1 MKNRLIPCVLAC
13 LMIFLVGCNGNTA
26 KEAAQEITKTE
37 TSFPAG
43 NTETNSQEDTA
54 KEPESTAVQEE
65 TPITAKE
72 SQSTA
77 ESQTVMTV
85 QTKPA
90 EEKTADTPAT
100 EKPKA
105 EPPKQTTTQ
114 TEPEKQTEQP
124 KEQTTAEQKPVEKP
138 TEKPAEPKPTE
149 PHKQTFDVSP
159 YVSYAKEYAVSIGLS
174 LDITATECWDNPI
187 SANPNRSGIKSDIE
201 SRLNRYKKVEGFT
214 FRVTG
219 VNGYDRSFTTDKN
232 GEIVIEGLR
241 IGDYTVSEVQDSVSA
256 SYVLPADKIATV
268 KVGSTTVVEMHNELR
283 DTPKTGDN
291 SNVGLWTALAGLSA
305 LGIVGTAVVA
315 YRKKKKED
323 NE

>member
-43 NTETNSQEDTA
+43 NTETQY
-54 KEPESTAVQEE
+54 Q
-65 TPITAKE
+65 
-72 SQSTA
+72 
-77 ESQTVMTV
+77 
-85 QTKPA
+85 
-90 EEKTADTPAT
+90 
-100 EKPKA
+100 
-105 EPPKQTTTQ
+105 
-114 TEPEKQTEQP
+114 EPEKQTEQP

-201 SRLNRYKKVEGFT
+201 SRLNRYKNSEGFT
-214 FRVTG
+214 AVWIWTEKLSDTDY
-219 VNGYDRSFTTDKN
+219 NIYIGYC
-232 GEIVIEGLR
+232 
-241 IGDYTVSEVQDSVSA
+241 
-256 SYVLPADKIATV
+256 
-268 KVGSTTVVEMHNELR
+268 
-283 DTPKTGDN
+283 
-291 SNVGLWTALAGLSA
+291 
-305 LGIVGTAVVA
+305 
-315 YRKKKKED
+315 
-323 NE
+323 

>member
-54 KEPESTAVQEE
+54 EEPESTAVQEE
-65 TPITAKE
+65 TPITAEE
-72 SQSTA
+72 SKSTA
-77 ESQTVMTV
+77 ESQTVTTV

-114 TEPEKQTEQP
+114 AEPEKQTEQP
-124 KEQTTAEQKPVEKP
+124 KEQTTAEQKP
-138 TEKPAEPKPTE
+138 AEPKPTE
-149 PHKQTFDVSP
+149 PPKQTFDVSP

-174 LDITATECWDNPI
+174 LDSTATECWDNPI
-187 SANPNRSGIKSDIE
+187 SANPNRSDIKSDIE
-201 SRLNRYKKVEGFT
+201 SRLNRYKNSEGFT
-214 FRVTG
+214 AVWIWTEKLSDTEY
-219 VNGYDRSFTTDKN
+219 NIYIGYC
-232 GEIVIEGLR
+232 
-241 IGDYTVSEVQDSVSA
+241 
-256 SYVLPADKIATV
+256 
-268 KVGSTTVVEMHNELR
+268 
-283 DTPKTGDN
+283 
-291 SNVGLWTALAGLSA
+291 
-305 LGIVGTAVVA
+305 
-315 YRKKKKED
+315 
-323 NE
+323 

>member
-43 NTETNSQEDTA
+43 NTETDSQEETA
-54 KEPESTAVQEE
+54 EEPESTTVQEE
-65 TPITAKE
+65 TPITAEE

-77 ESQTVMTV
+77 ERQTVATV

-114 TEPEKQTEQP
+114 AEPEKQTEQP

-201 SRLNRYKKVEGFT
+201 SRLNRYKNSEGCGLYSLQGSGHLP
-214 FRVTG
+214 RKRHLL
-219 VNGYDRSFTTDKN
+219 RS
-232 GEIVIEGLR
+232 ECH
-241 IGDYTVSEVQDSVSA
+241 Q
-256 SYVLPADKIATV
+256 
-268 KVGSTTVVEMHNELR
+268 
-283 DTPKTGDN
+283 
-291 SNVGLWTALAGLSA
+291 
-305 LGIVGTAVVA
+305 
-315 YRKKKKED
+315 
-323 NE
+323 

>member
-54 KEPESTAVQEE
+54 EEPESTAVQEE
-65 TPITAKE
+65 TPITAEE
-72 SQSTA
+72 SKSTA
-77 ESQTVMTV
+77 ESQTVTTV
-85 QTKPA
+85 QTKSA

-114 TEPEKQTEQP
+114 AEPEKQTEQP
-124 KEQTTAEQKPVEKP
+124 KEQTTAEQKP
-138 TEKPAEPKPTE
+138 AEPKPTG
-149 PHKQTFDVSP
+149 PPKQTFDVSP

-174 LDITATECWDNPI
+174 LDSTATECWDNPI

-201 SRLNRYKKVEGFT
+201 SRLNRYKNSEGFIAVWIWT
-214 FRVTG
+214 EKLSDTEY
-219 VNGYDRSFTTDKN
+219 NIYIGYC
-232 GEIVIEGLR
+232 
-241 IGDYTVSEVQDSVSA
+241 
-256 SYVLPADKIATV
+256 
-268 KVGSTTVVEMHNELR
+268 
-283 DTPKTGDN
+283 
-291 SNVGLWTALAGLSA
+291 
-305 LGIVGTAVVA
+305 
-315 YRKKKKED
+315 
-323 NE
+323 

>member
-43 NTETNSQEDTA
+43 NAEINSQEDTA
-54 KEPESTAVQEE
+54 E
-65 TPITAKE
+65 E

-77 ESQTVMTV
+77 ERQTVATV

-90 EEKTADTPAT
+90 EEKPADTPLT

-114 TEPEKQTEQP
+114 AESEKQKEQP

-174 LDITATECWDNPI
+174 LDSTATECWDNPI
-187 SANPNRSGIKSDIE
+187 SANPNRSGIKTDIE
-201 SRLNRYKKVEGFT
+201 SRLNRYKNSEGFT
-214 FRVTG
+214 AVWIWKEKLSDTEY
-219 VNGYDRSFTTDKN
+219 NIYIGYC
-232 GEIVIEGLR
+232 
-241 IGDYTVSEVQDSVSA
+241 
-256 SYVLPADKIATV
+256 
-268 KVGSTTVVEMHNELR
+268 
-283 DTPKTGDN
+283 
-291 SNVGLWTALAGLSA
+291 
-305 LGIVGTAVVA
+305 
-315 YRKKKKED
+315 
-323 NE
+323 

>member
-54 KEPESTAVQEE
+54 KKPESTAVQEE

-114 TEPEKQTEQP
+114 AEPEKQTEQP

-174 LDITATECWDNPI
+174 LDSTATECWDNPI
-187 SANPNRSGIKSDIE
+187 SANPNRSGINSDIE
-201 SRLNRYKKVEGFT
+201 SRLNRYKNSEGFT
-214 FRVTG
+214 AVWIWTEKLSDTDY
-219 VNGYDRSFTTDKN
+219 NIYIGYC
-232 GEIVIEGLR
+232 
-241 IGDYTVSEVQDSVSA
+241 
-256 SYVLPADKIATV
+256 
-268 KVGSTTVVEMHNELR
+268 
-283 DTPKTGDN
+283 
-291 SNVGLWTALAGLSA
+291 
-305 LGIVGTAVVA
+305 
-315 YRKKKKED
+315 
-323 NE
+323 

>member
-43 NTETNSQEDTA
+43 NTETDSQEETA
-54 KEPESTAVQEE
+54 EEPESTTVQEE
-65 TPITAKE
+65 TPITAEE

-77 ESQTVMTV
+77 ERQTVATV

-114 TEPEKQTEQP
+114 AEPEKQTEQP
-124 KEQTTAEQKPVEKP
+124 KEQTTAEQKLVE
-138 TEKPAEPKPTE
+138 KPTE

-201 SRLNRYKKVEGFT
+201 SRLNRYKNSEGFT
-214 FRVTG
+214 AVWIWTEKLSDTDY
-219 VNGYDRSFTTDKN
+219 NIYIGYC
-232 GEIVIEGLR
+232 
-241 IGDYTVSEVQDSVSA
+241 
-256 SYVLPADKIATV
+256 
-268 KVGSTTVVEMHNELR
+268 
-283 DTPKTGDN
+283 
-291 SNVGLWTALAGLSA
+291 
-305 LGIVGTAVVA
+305 
-315 YRKKKKED
+315 
-323 NE
+323 

>member
-13 LMIFLVGCNGNTA
+13 LMIFLVGCSGNTA

-114 TEPEKQTEQP
+114 AESEKQTEQP
-124 KEQTTAEQKPVEKP
+124 KEQTTAEQKP
-138 TEKPAEPKPTE
+138 AEPKPTE
-149 PHKQTFDVSP
+149 PPKQTFDVSP

-174 LDITATECWDNPI
+174 LDSTATECWDNPI

-201 SRLNRYKKVEGFT
+201 SRLNRYKNSEGFT
-214 FRVTG
+214 AVWIWTEKLSDTEY
-219 VNGYDRSFTTDKN
+219 NIYIGYC
-232 GEIVIEGLR
+232 
-241 IGDYTVSEVQDSVSA
+241 
-256 SYVLPADKIATV
+256 
-268 KVGSTTVVEMHNELR
+268 
-283 DTPKTGDN
+283 
-291 SNVGLWTALAGLSA
+291 
-305 LGIVGTAVVA
+305 
-315 YRKKKKED
+315 
-323 NE
+323 

>member
-1 MKNRLIPCVLAC
+1 MKKRLIPCVLAC
-13 LMIFLVGCNGNTA
+13 LMIFLVGCTGNTA

-43 NTETNSQEDTA
+43 NTETNSQEETA
-54 KEPESTAVQEE
+54 EEPENPAMEE
-65 TPITAKE
+65 TAPITAEE

-77 ESQTVMTV
+77 ESQTVATV

-90 EEKTADTPAT
+90 EDKTAETPVT

-114 TEPEKQTEQP
+114 AEPEKQPEQP
-124 KEQTTAEQKPVEKP
+124 KEQTTAEPKPVEKP

-149 PHKQTFDVSP
+149 PPKQTFDVSP
-159 YVSYAKEYAVSIGLS
+159 YVSYAKEYEVENKAGIGF
-174 LDITATECWDNPI
+174 INTAMKGNLKIVKT
-187 SANPNRSGIKSDIE
+187 SSDG
-201 SRLNRYKKVEGFT
+201 KVEGFT

-232 GEIVIEGLR
+232 GEIIIDGLR
-241 IGDYTVSEVQDSVSA
+241 IGDYTISEVQDSVSA
-256 SYVLPADKIATV
+256 SYVLPADKSATV

-305 LGIVGTAVVA
+305 LGIVGTAIVA

>member
-43 NTETNSQEDTA
+43 NTETDS
-54 KEPESTAVQEE
+54 QEE
-65 TPITAKE
+65 TAEE

-77 ESQTVMTV
+77 ESQTVATV

-114 TEPEKQTEQP
+114 AEPEKQTEQP

-138 TEKPAEPKPTE
+138 TEKPAEPKPTA
-149 PHKQTFDVSP
+149 FM
-159 YVSYAKEYAVSIGLS
+159 
-174 LDITATECWDNPI
+174 
-187 SANPNRSGIKSDIE
+187 
-201 SRLNRYKKVEGFT
+201 
-214 FRVTG
+214 
-219 VNGYDRSFTTDKN
+219 
-232 GEIVIEGLR
+232 R
-241 IGDYTVSEVQDSVSA
+241 I
-256 SYVLPADKIATV
+256 I
-268 KVGSTTVVEMHNELR
+268 
-283 DTPKTGDN
+283 
-291 SNVGLWTALAGLSA
+291 
-305 LGIVGTAVVA
+305 IF
-315 YRKKKKED
+315 RKKTNILFFLTEITRK
-323 NE
+323 